1 MLHCLH
7 RTGLLSRLP
16 SHCFFKVNFPPTKLR
31 KAVLALSSIAFVV
44 GIDWHSLT
52 TTAPSRIRISVG
64 ARVRVGV
71 GVWVEVGVRVEFRI
85 EVMVEFRIGIMV
97 GVRVGVR
104 FRIRIRVGVKVKV
117 STRVRL
123 WKKGKTQSTPSPY

>member
-16 SHCFFKVNFPPTKLR
+16 SHCFFKVDFPPTEPR

-52 TTAPSRIRISVG
+52 TAAPSRTRISVG
-64 ARVRVGV
+64 VRVRV
-71 GVWVEVGVRVEFRI
+71 GVWVEVAVR
-85 EVMVEFRIGIMV
+85 VEFRIGIMV

-104 FRIRIRVGVKVKV
+104 FRIR
-117 STRVRL
+117 S
-123 WKKGKTQSTPSPY
+123 

>member
-16 SHCFFKVNFPPTKLR
+16 SHCFFKVNFPPTELR

-44 GIDWHSLT
+44 GIDWRSLT
-52 TTAPSRIRISVG
+52 TTALSRIRIGVG
-64 ARVRVGV
+64 VRVGV
-71 GVWVEVGVRVEFRI
+71 GVGVRI
-85 EVMVEFRIGIMV
+85 EFRIGIMV

-117 STRVRL
+117 STRVGL
-123 WKKGKTQSTPSPY
+123 CKKGKTQSTPSPH

>member
-16 SHCFFKVNFPPTKLR
+16 SHCFFKVNFPPTELR

-64 ARVRVGV
+64 VRVRVGV

-85 EVMVEFRIGIMV
+85 GVIV

-104 FRIRIRVGVKVKV
+104 FRIRIKVGVKVKV